1 MMQRLLGGL
10 LLPRLPG
17 GARAAGATVT
27 KVQRIIVGA
36 ALLGAAAAPAAA
48 EVADFYK
55 GKTVTIVVGHES
67 GTGFDLYARVLQRH
81 LRRHIPGNPSVVVQN
96 MPGAGGIVAA
106 NWLHNAAPKDGTALA
121 TFVYTVPFEPL
132 MGNSAARFG
141 AGRLNWI
148 ANLEEGVAVC
158 SVSKAAG
165 ITSFEDM
172 RTTEVVIGGAS
183 SSGALL
189 RNALALRNLI
199 GVKMKVV
206 AGYKG
211 TASIKIAIARGELHG
226 VCGMLMSTLTSVWRE
241 DYEAGNIR
249 PIIQLSG
256 RTRLANMP
264 NVDDYA
270 KSDEGR
276 QVHGLIFGAQALGK
290 LYAAPPDVPA
300 ARRDVLRAAV
310 MAAVKDPDFVAEAAK
325 MQMDISPTTGAAVES
340 AIARLSAASPAII
353 ERVKRAFA
361 P

>member
-1 MMQRLLGGL
+1 MATKSSDLI
-10 LLPRLPG
+10 
-17 GARAAGATVT
+17 AAV
-27 KVQRIIVGA
+27 
-36 ALLGAAAAPAAA
+36 ALLAAAAAPAAA
-48 EVADFYK
+48 DQVADFYR
-55 GKTVTIVVGHES
+55 GKTVTIVVGHET
-67 GTGFDLYARVLQRH
+67 GTGFDVYARVLQRH
-81 LRRHIPGNPSVVVQN
+81 LRRHIPGNPGVVVQN
-96 MPGAGGIVAA
+96 MPGVGGIIAA

-121 TFVYTVPFEPL
+121 SFVYTVPFEPL

-141 AGRLNWI
+141 AARFNWI
-148 ANLEEGVAVC
+148 ANLEEGLAVC

-165 ITSFEDM
+165 IASFEEM

-183 SSGALL
+183 ASGALL
-189 RNALALRNLI
+189 RNALALRNLL

-211 TASIKIAIARGELHG
+211 TASIKIAIARGEVHG

-256 RTRLANMP
+256 RRRLAGMP

-270 KSDEGR
+270 KSDQDR

-290 LYAAPPDVPA
+290 LYAAPPDVPTV
-300 ARRDVLRAAV
+300 RRDALRAAV
-310 MAAVKDPDFVAEAAK
+310 MATVKDPDFIAETAR
-325 MQMDISPTTGAAVES
+325 MQMDISPTTGLEVES
-340 AIARLSAASPAII
+340 AIARLSAVSPVVI